1 MGMDYDSIQIEIVA
15 TAKGAEKQ
23 VDELSQKLNILAKAL
38 ENSGKSAKTTKS
50 SMYSFSENMK
60 TMFSGISRMPSSIH
74 SMSTAIRRAVI
85 SVNTLKQAFEGVQG
99 VVKNTADYIES
110 YNYFNVSL
118 GKIASDWQEQYQQYG
133 YESADEYAKSFQRR
147 LSDNL
152 RGLTGLTVD
161 VDASGKGLLSSTNM
175 KNLGLNIQEVTQYAS
190 QLASVTNSV
199 GQTGETS
206 LATANAFAKLAGDIS
221 SLFNVDYS
229 AVAKNLQSGLIG
241 QSRALYKYG
250 IDITNATLQTKAY
263 ELGIEKT
270 VAEMTQAEKMQLRII
285 SVLEQSKVSYG
296 DLANTLNSPANMM
309 RQLANN
315 TKEAGLVLGQIFL
328 PVIEELLPKINGF
341 VIATKNVLVNTA
353 QLLGI
358 EIDFSSF
365 GQGYDESVENIDGVT
380 DSLDNFTTAAKKA
393 KYGIRAFDELNV
405 IGSGASSSI
414 GIADDILKGSM
425 DLTDEILKATGEYNS
440 AWKIAFNKAQSEA
453 QNFADEIT
461 PKIQGVVDVAGKLEP
476 VFKGALAGI
485 VAAFST
491 YQAVQLVE
499 KLASGVAL
507 LAKPEGWAV
516 LTVAGIAAIGAAIWD
531 IEKDKRASNLASH
544 FGEISLSMGEIE
556 TIAQRI
562 VNSNNLDTIKNV
574 FDEFLE
580 LDSISSDISEA
591 EEQINK
597 INWKVSVGV
606 ALDAGDEKTY
616 KDAIENY
623 ISGIEE
629 YSEQQHYAASLG
641 VDVFLDST
649 QEDVQ
654 ATINEYYGEHNQE
667 IAELGSKLRD
677 AVNKSWNDGL
687 LTIDEIETIRN
698 IQSQLASVQKKL
710 ADERF
715 AADVSILEFDYN
727 TSDLNA
733 ESFKRL
739 LNRSKEL
746 LEGNMKSLNDATA
759 SVIMSIN
766 VAYESKINKASTK
779 AARDAVQKEWDKA
792 IAEIEESWN
801 SEVREMYTTV
811 DKITQD
817 AFDRF
822 LKDSP
827 LNAYTAAV
835 RQEYLSKSGGNPDLA
850 LERWVKDQGLTEVVE
865 TMREISELK
874 ESIFYRKTN
883 PVIDDAAERFALD
896 LSDSKEHMSHI
907 VTYTND
913 VKTAMDGALETSGL
927 MIGKLASMNDAS
939 KSFLDNIVLS
949 NEAFEDGKQKIKE
962 YYDELKKTL
971 PPIVKP
977 GASKGNPLINVVFPK
992 AYATGGFPEDGLFY
1006 ANHSELVGEFSNGK
1020 TAVANNIQIT
1030 KGIEEASYRGMLRAL
1045 SQFSSN
1051 KLTREKNEI
1060 VVQIDGHEVARAV
1073 QKEANEYFYASGN
1086 PYFAF

>member
-1 MGMDYDSIQIEIVA
+1 MGMDYDNIQITIEA
-15 TAKGAEKQ
+15 SAKTAEKQ

-60 TMFSGISRMPSSIH
+60 AMFSGISRMPSSIH
-74 SMSTAIRRAVI
+74 SMTTAIRRAVI
-85 SVNTLKQAFEGVQG
+85 SVNTLKQAFEGVQD
-99 VVKNTADYIES
+99 VVKGTADYIES

-118 GKIASDWQEQYQQYG
+118 GKIASDWKEDYQKFG
-133 YESADEYAKSFQRR
+133 FESADEYAKSFQRR

-229 AVAKNLQSGLIG
+229 TVAKNLQSGLIG

-328 PVIEELLPKINGF
+328 PIIEELLPKINGF

-365 GQGYDESVENIDGVT
+365 GQGYDESAENIDGVT

-491 YQAVQLVE
+491 YQAVKLVE

-507 LAKPEGWAV
+507 LARPEGWAV

-531 IEKDKRASNLASH
+531 IEKDRRAENLASH
-544 FGEISLSMGEIE
+544 FGDISLSMGEIE

-562 VNSNNLDTIKNV
+562 VTSNNLDTIKNV
-574 FDEFLE
+574 FNEFIE
-580 LDSISSDISEA
+580 LDNISSQIGEA
-591 EEQINK
+591 EKVINK

-606 ALDAGDEKTY
+606 GLDEGDEKNY

-623 ISGIEE
+623 ISGIEQ

-641 VDVFLDST
+641 IDVFLDST

-654 ATINEYYGEHNQE
+654 ATINEYYNEHNAE
-667 IAELGSKLRD
+667 IAELGGQLRD
-677 AVNKSWNDGL
+677 AVNESWNDGL

-766 VAYESKINKASTK
+766 VAYESKINKASTQ
-779 AARDAVQKEWDKA
+779 AARDAVQKEWDAA

-827 LNAYTAAV
+827 LNAYNSV
-835 RQEYLSKSGGNPDLA
+835 RQEYLSKSGGNPKLA
-850 LERWVKDQGLTEVVE
+850 LERWIKDQRLTDIVE
-865 TMREISELK
+865 EMREISALK

-883 PVIDDAAERFALD
+883 PVIDDAEERFALNLKD
-896 LSDSKEHMSHI
+896 AKDSMSSI
-907 VTYTND
+907 ATDT
-913 VKTAMDGALETSGL
+913 TALNTALQESELNSGL
-927 MIGKLASMNDAS
+927 MISKLKDMKTLSGN
-939 KSFLDNIVLS
+939 FLDNIKLTT
-949 NEAFEDGKQKIKE
+949 EEFEKGKKKIDE
-962 YYDELKKTL
+962 YT
-971 PPIVKP
+971 
-977 GASKGNPLINVVFPK
+977 
-992 AYATGGFPEDGLFY
+992 
-1006 ANHSELVGEFSNGK
+1006 
-1020 TAVANNIQIT
+1020 
-1030 KGIEEASYRGMLRAL
+1030 ASYSAVL
-1045 SQFSSN
+1045 SQFYVSPKKAVPHIDKIGPISLPGVSLTSLFNVQPVTQNTTQSSTN
-1051 KLTREKNEI
+1051 TTGNIETIIENATKKGTESAIKEI
-1060 VVQIDGHEVARAV
+1060 VQSGTTQTNVNVTLQGDAAGMFKVI
-1073 QKEANEYFYASGN
+1073 QNQANQYFNATGN
-1086 PYFAF
+1086 SAFAY